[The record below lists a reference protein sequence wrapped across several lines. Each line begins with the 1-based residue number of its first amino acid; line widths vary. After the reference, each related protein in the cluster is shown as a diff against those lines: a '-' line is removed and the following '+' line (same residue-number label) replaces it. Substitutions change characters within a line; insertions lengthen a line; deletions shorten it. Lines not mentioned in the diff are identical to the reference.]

1 MAKKILSKEEY
12 SNISK
17 EMIKGI
23 KFFNS
28 SFVGSYE
35 DALKQIVNNQL
46 SPSVLGRSA
55 FYERFLKNVYKL
67 GCKQYLI
74 FASGYDTFGYRNN
87 LNDLKVF
94 EIDRETMINDKISR
108 LDLDSVSHDLVCDFT
123 DKNWLSE
130 ISKL

>member
-1 MAKKILSKEEY
+1 
-12 SNISK
+12 
-17 EMIKGI
+17 MIKGI

-108 LDLDSVSHDLVCDFT
+108 LDLDNVSHDLVCDFT

-130 ISKL
+130 ISKLS